1 MIGGC
6 EGRARTARAC
16 SGGDQI
22 LVYLKIRLKIEG
34 VADVPALMAREA
46 GEKSLTKRGGFL
58 TGHRFGFSIVFRVHS
73 PGDNFQRAGS
83 DGEQGFA
90 LEKILK
96 IAVEDSVHLQAV
108 AAVFDDVGIDEAGND
123 AFADEGFAE
132 TLGEN
137 GGQVVRRR
145 FGFRV

>member
-1 MIGGC
+1 
-6 EGRARTARAC
+6 
-16 SGGDQI
+16 
-22 LVYLKIRLKIEG
+22 
-34 VADVPALMAREA
+34 
-46 GEKSLTKRGGFL
+46 
-58 TGHRFGFSIVFRVHS
+58 
-73 PGDNFQRAGS
+73 
-83 DGEQGFA
+83 